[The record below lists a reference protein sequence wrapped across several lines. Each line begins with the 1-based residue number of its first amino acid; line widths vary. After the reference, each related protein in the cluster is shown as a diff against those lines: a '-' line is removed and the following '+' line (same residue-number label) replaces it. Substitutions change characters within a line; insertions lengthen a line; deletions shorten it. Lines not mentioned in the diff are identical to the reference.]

1 MATIK
6 LKDYEYKASKSI
18 DKEAIKAETIEL
30 QEKIGAM
37 QKMLYAQ
44 KKYAVLVVLQG
55 MDASGKDGS
64 TKAMLKET
72 IPTGIEYIAFK
83 KPTDEEF
90 AHDFLWRIH
99 KVAPQKGV
107 LKIFNR
113 SHYEEVLI
121 QRVHKWVDEDRI
133 KNRMEAIN
141 AFEKLLHFDNNTIV
155 VKCFLNISHEKQLE
169 KLQERIDVPEKQWK
183 HNPGDWEE
191 TKLWDQYMD
200 CYEDVLNKCNAI
212 PWNIVPCDNEWY
224 RDYTVCK
231 ILYDALKDLDLEYP
245 PLKK

>member
-1 MATIK
+1 MIK
-6 LKDYEYKASKSI
+6 LKDLPYKPAKEV
-18 DKEAIKAETIEL
+18 DKDAIKLKTIEL
-30 QEKIGAM
+30 QQKIGDL
-37 QKMLYAQ
+37 QKILYAQ
-44 KKYAVLVVLQG
+44 KKYSVLVVLQG

-83 KPTDEEF
+83 KPSEEEF

-99 KVAPQKGV
+99 KVVPQKGV

-141 AFEKLLHFDNNTIV
+141 AFEKLLQTENNTV
-155 VKCFLNISHEKQLE
+155 VIKCFLNISREKQLE
-169 KLQERIDVPEKQWK
+169 KLQERIDIPEKNWK
-183 HNPGDWEE
+183 HNPSDWEE
-191 TKLWDQYMD
+191 SKLWDKYME
-200 CYEDVLNKCNAI
+200 CYEDVLNKCDLI
-212 PWNIVPCDNEWY
+212 PWNIIPCDNEWY
-224 RDYTVCK
+224 RDYMVCK
-231 ILYDALKDLDLEYP
+231 VLHDALKGLDLEYP
-245 PLKK
+245 TIKK